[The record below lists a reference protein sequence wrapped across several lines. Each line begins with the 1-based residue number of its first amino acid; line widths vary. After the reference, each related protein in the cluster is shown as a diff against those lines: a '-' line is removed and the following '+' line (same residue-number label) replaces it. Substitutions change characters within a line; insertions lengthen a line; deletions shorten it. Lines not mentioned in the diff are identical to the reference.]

1 MSEQQAYD
9 RLIPLILAQSDKDT
23 KIPNVAVE
31 NKVMDAHKFVK
42 LSSENREVLINSGLN
57 PEYIDTLEDRIGA
70 YSIAHGNYMVLK
82 NVVGT
87 VKEKFAQLEKEA
99 QALKRNIIHSFL
111 FALDDNSKALET
123 IKEITEG
130 RSKNDLVY
138 DFVPMKIVSETY
150 TEELTRIGF
159 DFTLI
164 ERAEELH
171 LEMQDLLSQIK
182 LSPKD
187 ISEVKVIKNKAY
199 TYLDE
204 ALTQI
209 KKHGQYVFW
218 EDEERLELYKS
229 DYYKRNYSKKK
240 SDEDATIDDS
250 DSPIIA
256 D

>member
-9 RLIPLILAQSDKDT
+9 RLINLILNQPDDKV

-31 NKVMDAHKFVK
+31 DKVMDAHKFVK
-42 LSSENREVLINSGLN
+42 VSIKDKDLLVNSGLN
-57 PEYIDTLEDRIGA
+57 PIYIDSLEDRAGA
-70 YSIAHGNYMVLK
+70 YSVAHGNYMVQK
-82 NVVGT
+82 NLT
-87 VKEKFAQLEKEA
+87 SNINDQYAELEKEA
-99 QALKRNIIHSFL
+99 HTLKRKIIHSFN
-111 FALDDNSKALET
+111 FALADNSNAQET
-123 IKEITEG
+123 IKEITHG

-150 TEELTRIGF
+150 TEDLTRIGF

-182 LSPKD
+182 SSPKD
-187 ISEVKVIKNKAY
+187 ISEVKIIKNKAY

-218 EDEERLELYKS
+218 EDEERLALYKS
-229 DYYKRNYSKKK
+229 NYYKRNSSRKKIEG
-240 SDEDATIDDS
+240 DLPTEDNDA
-250 DSPIIA
+250 PIIA